1 MKNPKLKYNLWF
13 CVGILCVLNTVVC
26 LVLLANNFDSYN
38 SIQRILLFIGACTVF
53 LLKPIDRI
61 MKDWK
66 LSAEYDEFGMKK
78 KQSRFDFTKDEQ
90 RQIDMNQTANMER
103 IIGKS
108 TLKSI
113 TKQGSKNP
121 EKDLN
126 ELIGLAP
133 VKDKVNEM
141 VARMKFERT
150 DLKKKGSNNAL
161 SGRHMVFYGSPG
173 TGKTTVA
180 RIITGFLYKY
190 GYIKENKVIEV
201 DGNFLKAGSLGDTTI
216 KTKVLI
222 RQAYGGVLFIDEA
235 YSLGE
240 SEFGEQAIATL
251 IKEMEDNRDKF
262 IIILAGYTEN
272 MKELIKTNPGFASRI
287 KEYISF
293 PDYDETEMRQ
303 IFLYM
308 AGQQNFAIDQDT
320 YDVFDVRISKES
332 PLMTFGNARTVRSI
346 LDEAIDLHA
355 LNYINKKIDASNKFK
370 LMPCDIKPTP
380 KEIF

>member
-1 MKNPKLKYNLWF
+1 MKNPKIKYDLWF
-13 CVGILCVLNTVVC
+13 GFGILCIINTVMC
-26 LVLLANNFDSYN
+26 LLLLSNNFYKYN
-38 SIQRILLFIGACTVF
+38 KTQRIFLVIGACTIG
-53 LLKPIDRI
+53 LLKPIDRK
-61 MKDWK
+61 MKEWK
-66 LSAEYDEFGMKK
+66 LLVEYDEFGMKK

-90 RQIDMNQTANMER
+90 RQIDMQQTANMER

-108 TLKSI
+108 TLKAI

-133 VKDKVNEM
+133 VKEKVNEM
-141 VARMKFERT
+141 VARMKFEKFDT
-150 DLKKKGSNNAL
+150 KSKSSDNAL

-180 RIITGFLYKY
+180 RIITGFLYQY
-190 GYIKENKVIEV
+190 HYIKENKVIEV

-216 KTKVLI
+216 KTKMLI

-240 SEFGEQAIATL
+240 SEFGEQAVATL

-262 IIILAGYTEN
+262 IVILAGYTDN
-272 MKELIKTNPGFASRI
+272 MKQLIKTNPGFASRI

-293 PDYDETEMRQ
+293 PDYDEAEMRQ

-308 AGQQNFAIDQDT
+308 AGQKNFAIDQDT
-320 YDVFDVRISKES
+320 YDVFDLRMAKER

-355 LNYINKKIDASNKFK
+355 LNYMNKKISPANKFK
-370 LMPCDIKPTP
+370 LMSCDIRTKP
-380 KEIF
+380 KDIF